1 MGIDAV
7 TTVRDLLQIKG
18 NAVWAISPDTPLKD
32 ALALMADKDVGALLV
47 MEDCKAVG
55 IFSERDYARQVVSRP
70 GLTMRTP
77 VKELMTH
84 PIFYVTPEET
94 VEECMTLMST
104 RRFRHLPVVDGD
116 CLGGVI
122 SIGDIVMQLIFER
135 DNKINDLEDYIW
147 VHMI

>member
-1 MGIDAV
+1 MGMDAV

-18 NAVWAISPDTPLKD
+18 NAVWAISPDSPLKE

-55 IFSERDYARQVVSRP
+55 IFSERDYARLVVSAESFSM
-70 GLTMRTP
+70 GTP

-84 PIFYVTPEET
+84 PIFYVTPEQT
-94 VEECMTLMST
+94 IEECMALMSSK
-104 RRFRHLPVVDGD
+104 RFRHLPVMDGE

-122 SIGDIVMQLIFER
+122 SIGDIVKQLIFER
-135 DNKINDLEDYIW
+135 DITIKDLEDYIW

>member
-55 IFSERDYARQVVSRP
+55 IFSERDYARLAVALP

-84 PIFYVTPEET
+84 PIFYVTPEQT
-94 VEECMTLMST
+94 VEECMGLMSA

-122 SIGDIVMQLIFER
+122 SIGDIVKQLIYER

>member
-1 MGIDAV
+1 M

-18 NAVWAISPDTPLKD
+18 NAVWAVSPDTPLKE
-32 ALALMADKDVGALLV
+32 ALALMDEKDVGALLV

-55 IFSERDYARQVVSRP
+55 IFSERDYARLVVSD
-70 GLTMRTP
+70 GALTMKTP

-84 PIFYVTPEET
+84 PIFYVTPEQT
-94 VEECMTLMST
+94 IEECMTLMST
-104 RRFRHLPVVDGD
+104 KRFRHLPVMDGD

-122 SIGDIVMQLIFER
+122 SIGDIVKQLIFER
-135 DNKINDLEDYIW
+135 DSTIKDLEDYIW